1 MGGSGSPAFNSRAC
15 KYAVNTLMNLV
26 NAQALTASLGD
37 GALRCLF
44 GVLVGCIID
53 ERLRHVA
60 DGDGLLKA
68 VNMIIMKLL
77 ENAPKWETCWIAR
90 KWGCA
95 RG

>member
-1 MGGSGSPAFNSRAC
+1 
-15 KYAVNTLMNLV
+15 MNLV
-26 NAQALTASLGD
+26 NAPALAASLGD

-53 ERLRHVA
+53 ERLRGVA

-77 ENAPKWETCWIAR
+77 ENAPKWVGWLVVGRSVGVRLVWHASQGAAGR
-90 KWGCA
+90 AKVG
-95 RG
+95 RSMN